1 MMPSAKVS
9 LGIFCSLRLVCYC
22 LRRIHGDELS
32 HFCPF
37 YTWVLAETAKDEISC
52 DIMYGLLVIIP
63 VQGYD
68 ETRHPTAQG
77 QLHSALGR
85 SYFRSRTAFL
95 VTKAKVN

>member
-1 MMPSAKVS
+1 MGTSYHTSAP
-9 LGIFCSLRLVCYC
+9 F
-22 LRRIHGDELS
+22 IHGCWLR
-32 HFCPF
+32 
-37 YTWVLAETAKDEISC
+37 AKDEISC
-52 DIMYGLLVIIP
+52 DIIYGLLVIIP